1 MGLDEKHAENGQN
14 ILKKALARIQ
24 DVDYFKMVYEV
35 AMYHHERWI
44 GGGYPEALSGEEI
57 PLSARIMAIAD
68 VSDALTSARPYKE
81 IYDYDTAFEIIKSE
95 RGLQFDPILVDAFL
109 SSGKKSKPLQ
119 TNGKIKKL
127 KRELIGSLLMIR

>member
-1 MGLDEKHAENGQN
+1 MKKHAENGQN

-24 DVDYFKMVYEV
+24 DVDYFKMVCEV

-68 VSDALTSARPYKE
+68 VFDALTSARPYKE

-109 SSGKKSKPLQ
+109 SIRQ
-119 TNGKIKKL
+119 EIEAVANQ
-127 KRELIGSLLMIR
+127 REN

>member
-1 MGLDEKHAENGQN
+1 
-14 ILKKALARIQ
+14 
-24 DVDYFKMVYEV
+24 
-35 AMYHHERWI
+35 MYHHERWI

-68 VSDALTSARPYKE
+68 VFDALTSARPYKE

-109 SSGKKSKPLQ
+109 SIRQ
-119 TNGKIKKL
+119 EIEAVANQ
-127 KRELIGSLLMIR
+127 REN